1 MFLTPA
7 IEAATTIGASA
18 HIARRLSF
26 SWRNEAI
33 PFSEHK
39 TVKQLRRNVATGFSA
54 YGSQCSEVEEAS
66 GLKRLP
72 LAVGHFTGGEVMS
85 RRRFPLYAADV
96 RFVRGAGDLFDP
108 A

>member
-1 MFLTPA
+1 M
-7 IEAATTIGASA
+7 
-18 HIARRLSF
+18 
-26 SWRNEAI
+26 
-33 PFSEHK
+33 
-39 TVKQLRRNVATGFSA
+39 
-54 YGSQCSEVEEAS
+54 
-66 GLKRLP
+66 KRLP